1 MSVLKA
7 FNELVNIDFLFCF
20 LTKELLFY
28 GRESLLRH
36 HHARLQAK
44 EICLLRRIFGHFKTF
59 FHTIKE
65 LIVVNL
71 DGAVRKCH
79 RELRRIGRGG
89 HSESIA

>member
-36 HHARLQAK
+36 HHTRLQTK
-44 EICLLRRIFGHFKTF
+44 EVCLLGRIFGHFKTF

-65 LIVVNL
+65 LFVVNL

-79 RELRRIGRGG
+79 RKLRGIGRSG
-89 HSESIA
+89 HSEGIA